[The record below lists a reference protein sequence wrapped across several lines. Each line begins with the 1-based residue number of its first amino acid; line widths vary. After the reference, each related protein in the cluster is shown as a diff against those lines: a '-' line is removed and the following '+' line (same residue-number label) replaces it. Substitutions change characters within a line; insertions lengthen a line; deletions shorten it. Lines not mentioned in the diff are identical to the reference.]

1 MASFKEYQLTQHV
14 FKKPAYSGPNSPVS
28 SNSSTI
34 TGHESPTHP
43 FSDSEDSTVES
54 YRVKGIMRGQMKGPV
69 FVYGDITSKQ
79 TSDENKKQNLENGA
93 ELNKEMK
100 QTSLNNNISDNA
112 ESANNPQS
120 SPEETSQENDKSET
134 KMEVD
139 SNSEK
144 ETGRY

>member
-14 FKKPAYSGPNSPVS
+14 FKKPVYSGPNSPVS

-54 YRVKGIMRGQMKGPV
+54 YRVKGIMRGQMKGTV

-79 TSDENKKQNLENGA
+79 TSDENKKQTIENGA
-93 ELNKEMK
+93 ELDKEMK
-100 QTSLNNNISDNA
+100 QTNLNNSISDNP
-112 ESANNPQS
+112 ESTNS
-120 SPEETSQENDKSET
+120 SQNSQEETSQENDKSDS